1 MRERQNQTLFDT
13 DDLKTRSRLREMSEK
28 SLGIEDQSM
37 RIIDSEVGTHKY
49 NYLEWS
55 IVRRVIHATADF
67 DFAKSNGIIFSLNAI
82 ESAFQAFQKKQNIVT
97 DVEMV
102 LSGINKRSLGRIGIK
117 ALCNLSNEQVIE
129 QAKTS
134 EKTRSALAMRY
145 SLPAISDGIVA
156 IGNAPT
162 ALYEIISMIR
172 EDLVMPALI
181 IGIPVGFVSA
191 VESKAELVNTKSEYI
206 TNLGRKGGTPAVS
219 SIVNA
224 LMLLYIDEF
233 LK

>member
-37 RIIDSEVGTHKY
+37 RIIDSEVGTHRY

-191 VESKAELVNTKSEYI
+191 VESKAELVNTKCEYI

-224 LMLLYIDEF
+224 LMLALHR
-233 LK
+233 

>member
-37 RIIDSEVGTHKY
+37 GIIDSEVGTHKY

-191 VESKAELVNTKSEYI
+191 VESKAELVNTKCEYI

>member
-1 MRERQNQTLFDT
+1 
-13 DDLKTRSRLREMSEK
+13 MSEK

-181 IGIPVGFVSA
+181 VGIPVGFVSA
-191 VESKAELVNTKSEYI
+191 VESKAELVNTKCEYI

>member
-49 NYLEWS
+49 NHLEWS

-191 VESKAELVNTKSEYI
+191 VESKAELVNTKCEYI

-224 LMLLYIDEF
+224 LMLLYIEEF

>member
-37 RIIDSEVGTHKY
+37 GIIDSEVGTHKY

-134 EKTRSALAMRY
+134 EKTRSALAMRF

-191 VESKAELVNTKSEYI
+191 VESKAELVNTKCEYI

>member
-1 MRERQNQTLFDT
+1 VRERQNQTLFDT
-13 DDLKTRSRLREMSEK
+13 DDLKTRSQSREMSEK
-28 SLGIEDQSM
+28 SLGIEEQSM
-37 RIIDSEVGTHKY
+37 RLIDSEVGTHKY

-67 DFAKSNGIIFSLNAI
+67 DFAKSNGIIFSPNAI

-129 QAKTS
+129 KAKTS

-191 VESKAELVNTKSEYI
+191 VESKAELVNTKCEYI

>member
-37 RIIDSEVGTHKY
+37 RLIDSEVGTHKY

-191 VESKAELVNTKSEYI
+191 VESKAELVNTKCEYI

>member
-1 MRERQNQTLFDT
+1 VRERQNQTLFDT
-13 DDLKTRSRLREMSEK
+13 DDLKTRSQSREMSEK
-28 SLGIEDQSM
+28 SLGIEEQSM

-67 DFAKSNGIIFSLNAI
+67 DFAKSNGIIFSPNAI

-129 QAKTS
+129 KAKTS

-145 SLPAISDGIVA
+145 SLPALSDGIVA

-191 VESKAELVNTKSEYI
+191 VESKAELVNTKCEYI

>member
-1 MRERQNQTLFDT
+1 
-13 DDLKTRSRLREMSEK
+13 MSEK

-191 VESKAELVNTKSEYI
+191 VESKAELVNTKCEYI

-224 LMLLYIDEF
+224 LMLLYIDNF
-233 LK
+233 

>member
-1 MRERQNQTLFDT
+1 MFDT

-181 IGIPVGFVSA
+181 VGIPVGFVSA
-191 VESKAELVNTKSEYI
+191 VESKAELVNTKCEYI

>member
-1 MRERQNQTLFDT
+1 MFDT
-13 DDLKTRSRLREMSEK
+13 DDLKTRSRSREMSEK
-28 SLGIEDQSM
+28 SLGIEEQSM

-82 ESAFQAFQKKQNIVT
+82 ESAFRAFQKKQNIVT

-117 ALCNLSNEQVIE
+117 ALCNLSNEQVIG

-191 VESKAELVNTKSEYI
+191 VESKAELENTKCEYI

>member
-37 RIIDSEVGTHKY
+37 GIIDSEVGTHKY

-117 ALCNLSNEQVIE
+117 AMCNLSNEQVIG

-191 VESKAELVNTKSEYI
+191 VESKAELVNTKCEYI

>member
-49 NYLEWS
+49 NYLEWT

-191 VESKAELVNTKSEYI
+191 VESKAELVNTKCEYI

>member
-1 MRERQNQTLFDT
+1 MFDT

-117 ALCNLSNEQVIE
+117 AMCNLSNEQVIR

-191 VESKAELVNTKSEYI
+191 VESKAELVNTKCEYI

>member
-1 MRERQNQTLFDT
+1 MREKQNQTLFDT
-13 DDLKTRSRLREMSEK
+13 DDLKTRSRSREMSEK
-28 SLGIEDQSM
+28 SLGIEEQSM

-82 ESAFQAFQKKQNIVT
+82 ESAFQAFHKKQNIVT

-129 QAKTS
+129 KAKAS

-145 SLPAISDGIVA
+145 SLSAISDGIVA

-191 VESKAELVNTKSEYI
+191 VESKAELVNTKCEYI
-206 TNLGRKGGTPAVS
+206 ANLGRKGGTPAVS

>member
-1 MRERQNQTLFDT
+1 VRERQNQTLFDT

-117 ALCNLSNEQVIE
+117 AMCNLSNEQVIG

-191 VESKAELVNTKSEYI
+191 VESKAELVNTKCEYI

>member
-1 MRERQNQTLFDT
+1 
-13 DDLKTRSRLREMSEK
+13 MSEK
-28 SLGIEDQSM
+28 SLGIEEQSM

-97 DVEMV
+97 DVEMI

-117 ALCNLSNEQVIE
+117 AMCNLSNEQVIG

-191 VESKAELVNTKSEYI
+191 VESKAELVNTKCEYI

>member
-1 MRERQNQTLFDT
+1 
-13 DDLKTRSRLREMSEK
+13 MSEK

-191 VESKAELVNTKSEYI
+191 VESKAELVNTKCEYI

>member
-13 DDLKTRSRLREMSEK
+13 DDLKTRSQSREMSEK
-28 SLGIEDQSM
+28 SLGIEEQSM
-37 RIIDSEVGTHKY
+37 RLIDSEVGTHKY

-67 DFAKSNGIIFSLNAI
+67 DFAKSNGIIFSPNAI

-129 QAKTS
+129 KAKTS

-172 EDLVMPALI
+172 EDLIMPALI

-191 VESKAELVNTKSEYI
+191 VESKAELVNTKCEYI

>member
-1 MRERQNQTLFDT
+1 
-13 DDLKTRSRLREMSEK
+13 MSEK
-28 SLGIEDQSM
+28 SLGIEEQSM

-82 ESAFQAFQKKQNIVT
+82 ESAFRAFQKKQNIVT

-117 ALCNLSNEQVIE
+117 ALCNLSKEQVIE

-162 ALYEIISMIR
+162 ALYEIINMIR

-191 VESKAELVNTKSEYI
+191 VESKAELENTKCEYI

-233 LK
+233 L

>member
-1 MRERQNQTLFDT
+1 
-13 DDLKTRSRLREMSEK
+13 MSEK
-28 SLGIEDQSM
+28 SLGIEEQSM

-162 ALYEIISMIR
+162 ALYEIINMIR

-191 VESKAELVNTKSEYI
+191 VESKAELVNTKCEYI

>member
-1 MRERQNQTLFDT
+1 
-13 DDLKTRSRLREMSEK
+13 MSEK

-82 ESAFQAFQKKQNIVT
+82 ESAFQAFQKQQNIVT

-191 VESKAELVNTKSEYI
+191 VESKAELVNTKCEYI

-224 LMLLYIDEF
+224 LMLLYIEEF

>member
-1 MRERQNQTLFDT
+1 MFDT
-13 DDLKTRSRLREMSEK
+13 DDLKTRSQSREMSEK
-28 SLGIEDQSM
+28 SLGIEEQSM

-191 VESKAELVNTKSEYI
+191 VESKAELVNTKCEYI

>member
-13 DDLKTRSRLREMSEK
+13 DDLKTRSRAREMSEK
-28 SLGIEDQSM
+28 SLGIEEQSM
-37 RIIDSEVGTHKY
+37 RIIDSEVGTHNY
-49 NYLEWS
+49 NHLEWS

-191 VESKAELVNTKSEYI
+191 VESKAELVNTKCEYI

>member
-181 IGIPVGFVSA
+181 VGIPVGFVSA
-191 VESKAELVNTKSEYI
+191 VESKAELVNTKCEYI

>member
-1 MRERQNQTLFDT
+1 
-13 DDLKTRSRLREMSEK
+13 MSEK
-28 SLGIEDQSM
+28 SLGIEEQSM

-82 ESAFQAFQKKQNIVT
+82 ESAFRAFQKKQNIVT

-102 LSGINKRSLGRIGIK
+102 LSGINKRSLGRIRIK

-129 QAKTS
+129 KAQTS
-134 EKTRSALAMRY
+134 GKTRSALAMRF
-145 SLPAISDGIVA
+145 SIPAISDGIVA

-162 ALYEIISMIR
+162 ALNEIISMIR

-191 VESKAELVNTKSEYI
+191 VESKAELVNTKCEYI

>member
-145 SLPAISDGIVA
+145 SLPSISDGIVA

-191 VESKAELVNTKSEYI
+191 VESKAELVNTKCEYI

>member
-1 MRERQNQTLFDT
+1 
-13 DDLKTRSRLREMSEK
+13 MSEK

-37 RIIDSEVGTHKY
+37 GIIDSEVGTHKY

-191 VESKAELVNTKSEYI
+191 VESKAELVNTKCEYI

>member
-191 VESKAELVNTKSEYI
+191 VEF
-206 TNLGRKGGTPAVS
+206 GGCTV
-219 SIVNA
+219 
-224 LMLLYIDEF
+224 L
-233 LK
+233 

>member
-1 MRERQNQTLFDT
+1 MFDT

-49 NYLEWS
+49 NYLEWT

-82 ESAFQAFQKKQNIVT
+82 ESAFQSFQKKQNIVT

-191 VESKAELVNTKSEYI
+191 VESKAELVNTKCEYI

>member
-1 MRERQNQTLFDT
+1 
-13 DDLKTRSRLREMSEK
+13 MSEK
-28 SLGIEDQSM
+28 SLGIEEQSM

-191 VESKAELVNTKSEYI
+191 VESKAELVNTKCEYI

>member
-1 MRERQNQTLFDT
+1 
-13 DDLKTRSRLREMSEK
+13 MSEK
-28 SLGIEDQSM
+28 SLGIEEQSM

-162 ALYEIISMIR
+162 ALYEIINMIR

-191 VESKAELVNTKSEYI
+191 VESKAELENTKCEYI

-224 LMLLYIDEF
+224 LMLLYLDEF

>member
-1 MRERQNQTLFDT
+1 
-13 DDLKTRSRLREMSEK
+13 MSEK
-28 SLGIEDQSM
+28 SLGIEEQSM

-82 ESAFQAFQKKQNIVT
+82 ESAFRAFQKKQNIVT

-191 VESKAELVNTKSEYI
+191 VESKAELVNTKCEYI

>member
-28 SLGIEDQSM
+28 SLGIEEQSM

-191 VESKAELVNTKSEYI
+191 VESKAELVNTKCEYI

>member
-13 DDLKTRSRLREMSEK
+13 DDLKTRSQSREMSEK
-28 SLGIEDQSM
+28 SLGIEEQSM

-67 DFAKSNGIIFSLNAI
+67 DFAKSNGIIFSPNAI

-129 QAKTS
+129 KAKTS

-191 VESKAELVNTKSEYI
+191 VESKAELVNTKCEYI